1 MCSRADLVAGQA
13 FFAAVF
19 FTAAL
24 AGAVFFT
31 AVFFTAVFFTA
42 ALAGAV
48 LTAVF
53 LTALLAGAVFFTAVF
68 FTAAFF
74 TAAFFTAAFFT
85 AAFFTAVFLAA
96 TFLAGTAFFTVA
108 FFTAVLLEAALVV
121 AEARAPAAELLGS
134 CLGSA
139 TTARNCVPAL
149 NFGTAVFLILTL
161 APVRGLRPI
170 RAARATF
177 SKVPKPVMPTFS
189 PLATVR
195 MMMSRTSWTAEA
207 AAFLPPRRLSRA
219 SISSPLFTSSP
230 PEEKVHRAHARRI
243 WAAGPPPDLFTTLRP
258 QPPGVHHPAI
268 LESLCRT

>member
-1 MCSRADLVAGQA
+1 MCSRADL
-13 FFAAVF
+13 
-19 FTAAL
+19 L

-31 AVFFTAVFFTA
+31 AVFFTAVFLTAALAGAVFFTAVFFTA

-68 FTAAFF
+68 FTAVFF
-74 TAAFFTAAFFT
+74 TAVFFT
-85 AAFFTAVFLAA
+85 AAFFTAVFFTALFLAA

-177 SKVPKPVMPTFS
+177 SKVPKPVIPTLL
-189 PLATVR
+189 PLATSR
-195 MMMSRTSWTAEA
+195 MMTSIKCSTASA
-207 AAFLPPRRLSRA
+207 AAFLLPRRLSRA
-219 SISSPLFTSSP
+219 SISCPLFTSSP
-230 PEEKVHRAHARRI
+230 PGKKFTEPARRPCCVPERWTAPTN
-243 WAAGPPPDLFTTLRP
+243 WAAGPPPDC
-258 QPPGVHHPAI
+258 
-268 LESLCRT
+268 S